1 MDRRAQLSEALTR
14 EEHYLAK
21 SPSSIEAS
29 IQRMIGVLQE
39 EIESIDQVVR
49 ELLANNREMGD
60 QDRLFQSV
68 QGIGPV
74 TSWSIIAYLGDI
86 SQLKRNQLVAYAGV
100 LLPPKAAERKQASG
114 PLRGRK
120 ANVRRSLYM
129 AAKSAATHNPV
140 IRDYV
145 EGFRKRGKPY
155 EIALVAAMRKLLM
168 HLQSLAKKQRNSS

>member
-1 MDRRAQLSEALTR
+1 MDRRAQLSEALNR
-14 EEHYLAK
+14 EEHFLAK
-21 SPSSIEAS
+21 SPPSVEAS
-29 IQRMIGVLQE
+29 IQRMIAVLHE
-39 EIESIDQVVR
+39 EIEGIDQIIR
-49 ELLANNREMGD
+49 ELLADNRELGD

-100 LLPPKAAERKQASG
+100 APSHKSAGEKSG
-114 PLRGRK
+114 KRPLRGRK

-140 IRDYV
+140 IRAYV
-145 EGFRKRGKPY
+145 EGLCKRGKPY

-168 HLQSLAKKQRNSS
+168 HLQSLAKKQRNTS